1 MHCDMQNSNLNSQD
15 ALNIIF
21 ISGVVF
27 LTNTLMA
34 LNSNVS
40 IILFLRLEQIWPLD
54 SMINNLLKN
63 INTQYFTIFLYH

>member
-27 LTNTLMA
+27 LTNTLMT

-40 IILFLRLEQIWPLD
+40 IILFFKIGTDMALGQHD
-54 SMINNLLKN
+54 
-63 INTQYFTIFLYH
+63 